1 MLMINSIKKLTV
13 SYNGKIVGF
22 LAETKN
28 NEIAFQYDEDWIT
41 SGFSISPFSLP
52 LDNRIYICKNDSLGG
67 LYGVFHDSLPD
78 GWGALL
84 QLRALRAQGVNVNKL
99 SPLTRLSLIDS
110 SGLGALKYEPT
121 QCKENP
127 QALNDLDKI
136 AKDVLLI
143 YDNAVE
149 DVDLDSIYRLG
160 GSSAGARPKAH
171 IIDNGGFW
179 IVKFPCTSDSPDV
192 GSEEFHINELAVQC
206 GINTNIHKLFPSK
219 KCAGYFGAKRFD
231 RLGNKG
237 VHTISLSSILETSH
251 KIPNL
256 DYIHLFQ
263 VIEKICS
270 DKNDIIEAYK
280 RMCFNVIAHNCDD
293 HGRNFAFVFDDKL
306 HSYKLSPA
314 FDLTKTHNM
323 TEHEM
328 TVCGK
333 GNPSEND
340 LLEIGK
346 FVQIP
351 KHKCL
356 EIINLIKSVVLSEL

>member
-1 MLMINSIKKLTV
+1 MVMINNIKKLTV
-13 SYNGKIVGF
+13 KYNGITVGY
-22 LAETKN
+22 LAEIKN
-28 NEIAFQYDEDWIT
+28 SEIAFQYNEDWIM

-52 LDNRIYICKNDSLGG
+52 LDNKIYICKNDAFGG
-67 LYGVFHDSLPD
+67 LYGVFNDSLPD

-84 QLRALRAQGVNVNKL
+84 QLRALRAQGINVNRL

-110 SGLGALKYEPT
+110 NGLGALKYEPT
-121 QCKENP
+121 QCEENQ
-127 QALNDLDKI
+127 QALIDLDKI
-136 AKDVLLI
+136 AKDFLLI
-143 YDNAVE
+143 YDNSTE
-149 DVDLDSIYRLG
+149 KVDLDSIYKLG

-171 IIDNGGFW
+171 IVDNDGYW
-179 IVKFPCTSDSPDV
+179 IVKFPCKNDSPDI
-192 GSEEFHINELAVQC
+192 GTEEFYMNELAVQC

-219 KCAGYFGAKRFD
+219 NCNGYFAAKRFD
-231 RLGNKG
+231 RIDNQDIH
-237 VHTISLSSILETSH
+237 VISLSSLLETSH

-270 DKNDIIEAYK
+270 DKNDIIEAYR

-293 HGRNFAFVFDDKL
+293 HGRNFAFIFDEKL

-314 FDLTKTHNM
+314 FDLTKTDTM

-328 TVCGK
+328 TVHWK

-340 LLEIGK
+340 LIEIGNIMK
-346 FVQIP
+346 IP
-351 KHKCL
+351 KHKCT
-356 EIINLIKSVVLSEL
+356 EIINFTKTAVLKEL